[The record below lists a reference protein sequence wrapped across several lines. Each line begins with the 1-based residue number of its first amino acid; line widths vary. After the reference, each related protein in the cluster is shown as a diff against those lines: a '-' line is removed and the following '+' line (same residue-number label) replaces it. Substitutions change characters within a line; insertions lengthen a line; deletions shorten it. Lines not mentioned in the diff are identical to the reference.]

1 MIVVDLLCASTHRFE
16 GWFPSAEAL
25 EAQLAQGAVRCPLCG
40 SAEVRRLPSAPYV
53 HTGERG
59 ADTPEPSPPAPAP
72 ATVAP
77 DPQRLAQLWQTLRAL
92 EDAPPY
98 PVTISGELQALAARL
113 DAEAH

>member
-1 MIVVDLLCASTHRFE
+1 MIVVDLLCASAHRFE

-59 ADTPEPSPPAPAP
+59 ADTPEGETSPLFYAGGK
-72 ATVAP
+72 
-77 DPQRLAQLWQTLRAL
+77 LQLGAVLLT
-92 EDAPPY
+92 
-98 PVTISGELQALAARL
+98 
-113 DAEAH
+113 